1 MSVVEVIEAA
11 CRATPNPEW
20 IGKVMVAYFGDSDEA
35 ADLAVNL
42 DEGQSV
48 IYNMLDHA
56 ERERDIRRMRER
68 DRKRAYRSG
77 KGKAK

>member
-1 MSVVEVIEAA
+1 MNVVEVIEAA
-11 CRATPNPEW
+11 CRATPSPEW

-35 ADLAVNL
+35 EDIAVNL

-48 IYNMLDHA
+48 VYRMLEQA
-56 ERERDIRRMRER
+56 ERERDLRRMRER